1 MGELHLKGDKAMQ
14 ADKGGEPQKRGK
26 LRDDSRQFV
35 SSLARGL
42 EILRCFNASRT
53 ELGSKEISEL
63 TGLPQPTAWRLCN
76 TLVSLGYLV
85 PTSGGRLR
93 IGFGVLGLGSSALP
107 STDLS
112 ELVKQEMQ
120 SIADLA
126 PGSVSLCVPDQFD
139 MLILRRAMGTG
150 ALVFNHSVGLRLPM
164 IRSGAGLAFL
174 AIVEEERL
182 ELMTPHLRSLAGDEW
197 PTREKSIKQA
207 RLDYQNLGF
216 VLAEQVFHPDI
227 RAVATPVIAKS
238 SGRIFTLSCA
248 GPVATS
254 ERLRNEI
261 GPKLTLLAKNLQT
274 TTMML
279 T

>member
-1 MGELHLKGDKAMQ
+1 
-14 ADKGGEPQKRGK
+14 
-26 LRDDSRQFV
+26 
-35 SSLARGL
+35 
-42 EILRCFNASRT
+42 
-53 ELGSKEISEL
+53 
-63 TGLPQPTAWRLCN
+63 
-76 TLVSLGYLV
+76 
-85 PTSGGRLR
+85 
-93 IGFGVLGLGSSALP
+93 
-107 STDLS
+107 
-112 ELVKQEMQ
+112 
-120 SIADLA
+120 
-126 PGSVSLCVPDQFD
+126 
-139 MLILRRAMGTG
+139 
-150 ALVFNHSVGLRLPM
+150 M
-164 IRSGAGLAFL
+164 IRSDAGLAYL
-174 AIVEEERL
+174 AMIEEERL
-182 ELMTPHLRSLAGDEW
+182 ELMTPQLRSLAGDEW

-216 VLAEQVFHPDI
+216 VLADQVFHLAI